1 MFKRL
6 QLEYTNK
13 NCSEVMHPSVIPYNG
28 WKGVRLAV
36 LWKRRS
42 PFYGFT
48 KGTRFENDYFILFYR
63 VMRYM
68 CTRYHRSGCKIQIL
82 YTGRF
87 AKTIS
92 IFLKFA
98 ALTSFLMEEVFSSLH
113 LLSASFTKYPV
124 RYLSD
129 LSSNVAHI
137 IKNNDNQTLREK
149 QISKYIY
156 RRSSHHDQKL
166 SKGFLLSFIGF

>member
-1 MFKRL
+1 
-6 QLEYTNK
+6 
-13 NCSEVMHPSVIPYNG
+13 
-28 WKGVRLAV
+28 
-36 LWKRRS
+36 
-42 PFYGFT
+42 
-48 KGTRFENDYFILFYR
+48 
-63 VMRYM
+63 M

-87 AKTIS
+87 AKTLS

-98 ALTSFLMEEVFSSLH
+98 ALTSFLMEEVLSSLH

-129 LSSNVAHI
+129 LSSNVDHI

-149 QISKYIY
+149 QISKYIC

-166 SKGFLLSFIGF
+166 SKGFLLSFTGF